1 MPFLFEKID
10 TLKEVGFYSELP
22 TYIKEN
28 LNPAFELRPYQESAF
43 CNYIKAKAYT
53 NVVSYGNG

>member
-1 MPFLFEKID
+1 MTFLFEKID

-22 TYIKEN
+22 AYLKEN

-43 CNYIKAKAYT
+43 
-53 NVVSYGNG
+53 